1 MVGSQYQP
9 NFIFTERF
17 SDRNNGAN
25 FVSLAALVEISS
37 HAVWKIPE
45 HLNIGRGR
53 KNLNSH
59 QTISF
64 KELTFGMFRV
74 FETQL

>member
-9 NFIFTERF
+9 NLIFTERF
-17 SDRNNGAN
+17 SGRNNGVN
-25 FVSLAALVEISS
+25 FVSLAVLVGTSS

-45 HLNIGRGR
+45 HLYIGRGR

-59 QTISF
+59 QTLSF
-64 KELTFGMFRV
+64 EELTFGMFRV
-74 FETQL
+74 FERQL